1 MQIAPPKQGKAMKWN
16 STEFGTFIFFLY
28 SSAYL
33 ASRTSIVALTFDVT
47 RNEWYGLIPLKN
59 FFVFELLKMLSVYP
73 QKDYFEEI
81 GCPPK
86 YVS

>member
-1 MQIAPPKQGKAMKWN
+1 M
-16 STEFGTFIFFLY
+16 
-28 SSAYL
+28 
-33 ASRTSIVALTFDVT
+33 ALTFDVT